1 MPSKY
6 TYDKVYYLISV
17 ESNLY
22 GVVLSTTVL
31 DTGNISNAWWPVDV
45 IVSLEC
51 SDTLP
56 ARNLLLNNVQ
66 SMQDLFTKV
75 NINDILQFLQ
85 ECDFYN
91 KI

>member
-1 MPSKY
+1 MIPRETFS
-6 TYDKVYYLISV
+6 DKIYLF
-17 ESNLY
+17 
-22 GVVLSTTVL
+22 
-31 DTGNISNAWWPVDV
+31 
-45 IVSLEC
+45 LEC
-51 SDTLP
+51 SEILP

-75 NINDILQFLQ
+75 STNDILQFLQ